1 MEYGSGV
8 AQVRTASCSDPAL
21 IWEFGMRISDFNAE
35 PRPIRNPRSE
45 IRNMNDLP
53 RASLYEKALVLLG
66 SRHKYIC
73 EGTSMNPTLRDGEV
87 VLVDREATTIEVGDI
102 VVAKHPIEQSSEV
115 VKRVSRIN
123 ERGHYFL
130 IGDNPDDSTDSR
142 HYGAVTRE
150 YIKGKV
156 VARMGS

>member
-1 MEYGSGV
+1 MKELP
-8 AQVRTASCSDPAL
+8 TASL
-21 IWEFGMRISDFNAE
+21 F
-35 PRPIRNPRSE
+35 
-45 IRNMNDLP
+45 
-53 RASLYEKALVLLG
+53 EKALVVLG

-73 EGTSMNPTLRDGEV
+73 EGTSMNPTLNDGEV
-87 VLVDREATTIEVGDI
+87 VLVDRNAEIEVGDI
-102 VVAKHPIEQSSEV
+102 VVAKQPVEQNSEV
-115 VKRVSRIN
+115 VKRVQRIN

-156 VARMGS
+156 VARLS